1 MTTIETPRPTS
12 HEQTR
17 ARYPDEDGFV
27 ERDGVRVF
35 WERYG
40 NGPATIFLLP
50 TWSLLHARHWKLQ
63 IPYLA
68 RHFRV
73 VTMDGLG
80 NGRSDRC
87 RDTERYGV
95 EAFAR
100 DCLAV
105 LDASG
110 TEGAVMVGLSRGGQ
124 YLLEVARLAPERVAG
139 AAFIS
144 PRFPYTAAAGEGGT
158 EQPLGHGSLGVE
170 RHPWWSSVDADERQR
185 AYAAFAEWFLPLCLP
200 ELHSTKGIEDGV
212 GWALDTDAD
221 TMAATVSAKVHRD
234 PDALK
239 ALARGLDC
247 PVLVIQGALD
257 LVNPPRDA
265 VALARL
271 GEGRLEMID
280 DAGHFP
286 HLRKPVPVNLTVR
299 DFAEDVFGRRRDRT
313 VYRSDRRPRALFVS
327 SPIGLGHAQR
337 DVAIARELRGLVP
350 DLQIDWLAQDP
361 VTRVLE
367 GEGERIH
374 PASVH
379 LANESGHIESES
391 AEHDLHCFQA
401 WRRMDEILAANFMV
415 FHDLVEAEPYDLW
428 IGDEAWELYYF
439 LHENPELKRAAY
451 CWLTDFVGWLPMP
464 DGGEREAFL
473 TADDNAE
480 MVEHIARFPRL
491 RDRAIFSV
499 TLRTSS
505 PTGSG
510 LTCR

>member
-1 MTTIETPRPTS
+1 MLARESSLERVTTIETPRPTS

-185 AYAAFAEWFLPLCLP
+185 AYAAFAEWFLPQCLP

-212 GWALDTDAD
+212 AGRSTLMPTRW
-221 TMAATVSAKVHRD
+221 
-234 PDALK
+234 
-239 ALARGLDC
+239 
-247 PVLVIQGALD
+247 
-257 LVNPPRDA
+257 PPRS
-265 VALARL
+265 
-271 GEGRLEMID
+271 
-280 DAGHFP
+280 
-286 HLRKPVPVNLTVR
+286 
-299 DFAEDVFGRRRDRT
+299 RRR
-313 VYRSDRRPRALFVS
+313 S
-327 SPIGLGHAQR
+327 I
-337 DVAIARELRGLVP
+337 
-350 DLQIDWLAQDP
+350 
-361 VTRVLE
+361 VTRT
-367 GEGERIH
+367 R
-374 PASVH
+374 
-379 LANESGHIESES
+379 
-391 AEHDLHCFQA
+391 
-401 WRRMDEILAANFMV
+401 
-415 FHDLVEAEPYDLW
+415 
-428 IGDEAWELYYF
+428 
-439 LHENPELKRAAY
+439 
-451 CWLTDFVGWLPMP
+451 
-464 DGGEREAFL
+464 
-473 TADDNAE
+473 
-480 MVEHIARFPRL
+480 
-491 RDRAIFSV
+491 
-499 TLRTSS
+499 
-505 PTGSG
+505 
-510 LTCR
+510 